1 MELPAIF
8 PNPDTNVPQIESLL
22 DRVRT
27 LDREARHRLAAMLDD
42 ELDLPYLDMMERE
55 YARAFREVAPA
66 HATMLR
72 GRFVSALNEQ
82 REFLV
87 NMVRKVLHDEDEK
100 EENNCK

>member
-8 PNPDTNVPQIESLL
+8 PNPETNLPQIESLL

-27 LDREARHRLAAMLDD
+27 LDRDARGRLATMLDN
-42 ELDLPYLDMMERE
+42 EMDLPYLDLMERE
-55 YARAFREVAPA
+55 YARTFRQMAPD
-66 HATMLR
+66 HATALR

-87 NMVRKVLHDEDEK
+87 SMVRKVLQEEDEK
-100 EENNCK
+100 QVNPCI